1 MKTFVQLILAGA
13 VTSLL
18 SACGGG
24 GGGSNSNTTPTVK
37 VSVSNITADQLAYRK
52 TTNFTITGENLD
64 KGINASIP
72 GCLKITELAGST
84 ATQKVLSCKIV
95 AVGSFTATVTDAA
108 NTTLNSKN
116 FSVALAAQPQVTMKT
131 SMGDVVFELD
141 PAKAPVSVD
150 NFLQYVENGFY
161 VNKIFHRVIKDFVV
175 QGGGLTSDLNAPATL
190 SPIKLEASNGLS
202 NVRGTLAM
210 ARTQVADS
218 ATSQFYINVVD
229 NSKSLDAATN
239 PPGYAVFGK
248 VVKGMDVV
256 DAMRGVQVVNVG
268 NYDSVP
274 VTPIFIT
281 SAVQTQ

>member
-1 MKTFVQLILAGA
+1 MKTFAQLILAGA
-13 VTSLL
+13 VTTLL

-24 GGGSNSNTTPTVK
+24 GGNSTTTPTVK
-37 VSVSNITADQLAYRK
+37 VTVSNITADQLAYRK

-95 AVGSFTATVTDAA
+95 AVGSFTATITDAA
-108 NTTLNSKN
+108 NASLNSKS
-116 FSVALAAQPQVTMKT
+116 FTVALAAQPQVTMKT

-175 QGGGLTSDLNAPATL
+175 QGGGLTSDLNSPPTL
-190 SPIKLEASNGLS
+190 TPIKLEASNGLS

-229 NSKSLDAATN
+229 NSKSLDAANN

-256 DAMRGVQVVNVG
+256 DAMRQVQVVNVG
-268 NYDSVP
+268 SYDSVP